1 MEITLIQ
8 CVLIG
13 LWTAFC
19 LSGMLLGIYTNR
31 CIILSFGVGIILGDI
46 PTALAMGAVSEIAFM
61 GFGVG
66 AGGTVPPN
74 PMGPGIIGTLI
85 AITLKGEG
93 MDPGTALALS
103 FPFAVAF
110 QFLITATYTFATGLS
125 QYANKG
131 IEEGNW
137 FKFKIASNATIW
149 VLAIVGF
156 IIGFAGAWSTSGLQI
171 VIEKIPVWLIDGL
184 SVAGK
189 MLPAIGFAMI
199 LSIMVKVNLIPFI
212 LLGYICVSYLN
223 LPVMGVAFV
232 GAMVALLEF
241 FRKNN
246 NSNNSNGG
254 NDNNDEE
261 VVFEGGI

>member
-1 MEITLIQ
+1 MDITLVQ
-8 CVLIG
+8 CILIG

-19 LSGMLLGIYTNR
+19 LAGMLLGIYTNR

-74 PMGPGIIGTLI
+74 PMGPGIVGTLM
-85 AITLKGEG
+85 AITMKSQG
-93 MDPGTALALS
+93 MDPATALALS

-125 QYANKG
+125 QFANKG
-131 IEEGNW
+131 IEEGNYT
-137 FKFKIASNATIW
+137 KFKIGANATIW
-149 VLAIVGF
+149 VFIIVGF
-156 IIGFAGAWSTSGLQI
+156 IIGFAAAFSTSGLQY
-171 VIEKIPVWLIDGL
+171 VIGLIPSWLINGL

-199 LSIMVKVNLIPFI
+199 LSIMAKTELIPFM
-212 LLGYICVSYLN
+212 LLGYVCIGYLN

-232 GAMVALLEF
+232 GATFALIEH
-241 FRKNN
+241 FRGS
-246 NSNNSNGG
+246 NSNNSNSNG
-254 NDNNDEE
+254 NDEE

>member
-13 LWTAFC
+13 LWTSFC
-19 LSGMLLGIYTNR
+19 LAGMLLGLYTNR

-74 PMGPGIIGTLI
+74 PMGPGIIGTLM
-85 AITLKGEG
+85 AITMKGQG
-93 MDPGTALALS
+93 MDPATALALS

-110 QFLITATYTFATGLS
+110 QFLITATYTFATGLT
-125 QYANKG
+125 QFANKG
-131 IEEGNW
+131 IQEGNW
-137 FKFKIASNATIW
+137 IKFKIGANATIW
-149 VLAIVGF
+149 VFAIVGF
-156 IIGFAGAWSTSGLQI
+156 IIGFAGAFSTTGLQAA
-171 VIEKIPVWLIDGL
+171 VEMIPAWLIGGL
-184 SVAGK
+184 SIAGK

-199 LSIMVKVNLIPFI
+199 LSIMAKTELIPFV
-212 LLGYICVSYLN
+212 LLGYVCVGYLN

-232 GAMVALLEF
+232 GAIFALIEH
-241 FRKNN
+241 FRGN
-246 NSNNSNGG
+246 NSNNSS
-254 NDNNDEE
+254 DSNDEE

>member
-8 CVLIG
+8 CTLIG

-19 LSGMLLGIYTNR
+19 LAGMLLGIYSNR
-31 CIILSFGVGIILGDI
+31 CIILSFGVGVILGDI

-74 PMGPGIIGTLI
+74 PMGPGIIGTLM
-85 AITLKGEG
+85 AITMKAEG
-93 MDPGTALALS
+93 MDPATALALS

-110 QFLITATYTFATGLS
+110 QFLITATYTFATGLT

-131 IEEGNW
+131 IKEGN
-137 FKFKIASNATIW
+137 FTKFKVGANATIW

-156 IIGFAGAWSTSGLQI
+156 MIGFAGAYSTSGLQT
-171 VIEKIPVWLIDGL
+171 VVEMIPTWLIDGL

-199 LSIMVKVNLIPFI
+199 LSIMAKVELIPFV
-212 LLGYICVSYLN
+212 LLGYISIGYLN

-232 GAMVALLEF
+232 GAAFALLEY
-241 FRKNN
+241 FRIGKV
-246 NSNNSNGG
+246 NNSNGS
-254 NDNNDEE
+254 NNNEE
-261 VVFEGGI
+261 VVFEDGI

>member
-1 MEITLIQ
+1 MDITLVQ
-8 CVLIG
+8 CILIG

-19 LSGMLLGIYTNR
+19 LAGMLLGIYTNR

-74 PMGPGIIGTLI
+74 PMGPGIVGTLM
-85 AITLKGEG
+85 AITMKSQG
-93 MDPGTALALS
+93 MDPATALALS

-125 QYANKG
+125 QFANKG
-131 IEEGNW
+131 IEEGNYT
-137 FKFKIASNATIW
+137 KFKIGANATIW
-149 VLAIVGF
+149 VFIIVGF
-156 IIGFAGAWSTSGLQI
+156 IIGFAAAFSTSGLQY
-171 VIEKIPVWLIDGL
+171 VIGLIPSWLINGL

-199 LSIMVKVNLIPFI
+199 LSIMAKTELIPFM
-212 LLGYICVSYLN
+212 LLGYVCIGYLN

-232 GAMVALLEF
+232 GATFALMEH
-241 FRKNN
+241 FRRS
-246 NSNNSNGG
+246 NSNNSNSNG
-254 NDNNDEE
+254 NDEE